1 MTMMDRTATD
11 IRFPK
16 MPLFG
21 VAALVV
27 ITIVSVAVQRL
38 LSLPAPSPVTT
49 LPVVETRLLTFED
62 SNDGSVMIRDAA
74 DHALIA
80 IAAPGTNGFL
90 RGTLRGLMRTRSR
103 ESIDLEAPFR
113 LSKLGNGALMLVDET
128 NNVTLNLD
136 AFGHTN
142 ADTFRAF
149 LVKPEGGS

>member
-1 MTMMDRTATD
+1 MMDRTVTD

-27 ITIVSVAVQRL
+27 ITIALVAAQRL
-38 LSLPAPSPVTT
+38 LSLPATSPAAS
-49 LPVVETRLLTFED
+49 LPVIETRLLTFED
-62 SNDGSVMIRDAA
+62 SSDGSVIIRDAN

-80 IAAPGTNGFL
+80 IAEPGTNGFL

-103 ESIDLEAPFR
+103 ESINLLAPFR
-113 LSKLGNGALMLVDET
+113 LSKLGNGALMLIDET

-149 LVKPEGGS
+149 LTKAKGGS